1 MPILKSKDIPKLA
14 ASIGICLLAGA
25 AGSVFTVS
33 AIPNWYATLAK
44 PFFAPPDWVFAPVW
58 TTLYV
63 LMGTSLFLVWRKGIS
78 KKTKGAVNIF
88 AIQLG
93 LNVLWSLAFFGLKSP
108 IAGFVVIVAL
118 WAAIAATIVKFMK
131 ISRNAGLPL
140 IPYIVWVSIAAL
152 LNISI
157 VLLNL

>member
-1 MPILKSKDIPKLA
+1 MAKHSKIDIPKLA

-25 AGSVFTVS
+25 VGSIFTVS

-44 PFFAPPDWVFAPVW
+44 PFFAPPNWVFAPVW

-63 LMGTSLFLVWRKGIS
+63 IMGISLFLVWRKGFN
-78 KKTKGAVNIF
+78 KKTKNAINIF
-88 AIQLG
+88 TIQLA

-108 IAGFVVIVAL
+108 IAGFVVIIAL
-118 WAAIAATIVKFMK
+118 WAAIAATTMKFMK
-131 ISRNAGLPL
+131 IEKNAGLLL
-140 IPYIVWVSIAAL
+140 IPYIAWVSVAAL
-152 LNISI
+152 LNLSI

>member
-1 MPILKSKDIPKLA
+1 MAKHSKIDIPKLA

-25 AGSVFTVS
+25 VGSIFTVS

-44 PFFAPPDWVFAPVW
+44 PFFAPPNWVFAPVW

-63 LMGTSLFLVWRKGIS
+63 IMGISLFLVWRKGFS
-78 KKTKGAVNIF
+78 KKTKAAVNVF
-88 AIQLG
+88 GIQLA

-108 IAGFVVIVAL
+108 IAGFVVIIAL
-118 WAAIAATIVKFMK
+118 WAAIAATIMKLMK
-131 ISRNAGLPL
+131 ISRSAGLL
-140 IPYIVWVSIAAL
+140 LVPYIAWMSIAAV
-152 LNISI
+152 LNLSI